1 MVEPGYKTFRLAP
14 VIGEQLTFAEVSH
27 KCRTERLPAAGRRT
41 LCQAWIYA
49 EIPRS
54 GTDPRIVTCP
64 DGIEREY
71 TGGDYVLSDTQTAEI
86 SIMTA

>member
-27 KCRTERLPAAGRRT
+27 KCPYGTITCRWEKDASAKHG
-41 LCQAWIYA
+41 YHA

-54 GTDPRIVTCP
+54 GTDPRNRTCP

-71 TGGDYVLSDTQTAEI
+71 TGGDYVLS
-86 SIMTA
+86 